1 MKKTIATLTL
11 AASMSVGL
19 AVGATAAA
27 AAPNER
33 GACVQAG
40 LGTLMELDLLQAAAQ
55 QQIDYSTLADSED
68 GPIFL
73 DLEAGSYLSLGT
85 VVKLHTTSPE
95 LFAWCD

>member
-1 MKKTIATLTL
+1 MKKIVATIAL
-11 AASMSVGL
+11 AATMSTGL

-40 LGTLMELDLLQAAAQ
+40 LGTLMEFDLLQTAAQ
-55 QQIDYSTLADSED
+55 QELDYSILADLEQ
-68 GPIFL
+68 GPIFD
-73 DLEAGSYLSLGT
+73 DLQPGSFLSLGT
-85 VVKLHTTSPE
+85 VVKLHTTAPE

>member
-1 MKKTIATLTL
+1 MKKIIATIAL
-11 AASMSVGL
+11 AATMSTGL

-40 LGTLMELDLLQAAAQ
+40 LGTLMESDLLQTAAQ
-55 QQIDYSTLADSED
+55 QELDYSVLADLEQ

-73 DLEAGSYLSLGT
+73 DLQPGSFLSLGT
-85 VVKLHTTSPE
+85 VVKLHTTDPE